1 MAWFMIAKFLK
12 ILDRLDETKIIS
24 YFLSLVFI
32 SAGISKILDID
43 VFRSVLISVDKSLEI
58 LTFPIVF
65 SEIWIGVG
73 LIFEGSRRISI
84 IVGFIMLLIFTG
96 FIFYEY
102 LIGSTSECGCGVL
115 FMRGKVNLFHLIQNF
130 ILIFLSLIVLVNLT
144 KNKGRG
150 LK

>member
-1 MAWFMIAKFLK
+1 MIWFMIAKFLK

-65 SEIWIGVG
+65 LEIWIGVG

-84 IVGFIMLLIFTG
+84 IVVFIMLLIFTG
-96 FIFYEY
+96 FY
-102 LIGSTSECGCGVL
+102 
-115 FMRGKVNLFHLIQNF
+115 
-130 ILIFLSLIVLVNLT
+130 FL
-144 KNKGRG
+144 
-150 LK
+150 